1 MKRTFRYITR
11 SLRWYPRGWKARHG
25 DLLVGMLHDRADAEE
40 LLPSQVRR
48 EKAKMMTSGIA
59 ERIRFT
65 LPLLAGLAAV
75 VLALVGMWQATY
87 SGPPSGVVVWVFIS
101 PLSAVVAAAALVA
114 AVQRQWHPRWIF
126 VTIVAVAATM
136 ALSATIWMFVLPDE
150 RQLPLP
156 LLWGTG
162 AVYLILSGVATSVA
176 LAPVLGRQF
185 SPVAAHLVGFV
196 CGVAGAVAV
205 TAVVVTG
212 FGLVVTGSIIVIMTL
227 RRWRGTNDSQLA
239 HAG

>member
-25 DLLVGMLHDRADAEE
+25 DLLVGMLQDRADAGEF
-40 LLPSQVRR
+40 LPSQVRR
-48 EKAKMMTSGIA
+48 EKTKMMTSGIA

-65 LPLLAGLAAV
+65 LPLLAGLVAV

-87 SGPPSGVVVWVFIS
+87 LAPPSGVVVWVFIS

-114 AVQRQWHPRWIF
+114 AVQRQWHPRWII
-126 VTIVAVAATM
+126 VTIVALAATM
-136 ALSATIWMFVLPDE
+136 ALSTTIWMFVLPDE
-150 RQLPLP
+150 SQPPLP

-162 AVYLILSGVATSVA
+162 AVYLILSGLATSVA

-185 SPVAAHLVGFV
+185 SSVAAPVVGFA
-196 CGVAGAVAV
+196 CGVAGAVAM

-212 FGLVVTGSIIVIMTL
+212 FGLAVAGSIIVIMTMC
-227 RRWRGTNDSQLA
+227 RWRSANGSQFA
-239 HAG
+239 RAG